1 MLKRVNEI
9 LIGKDIDRGTI
20 AAGDSVE
27 TVMANILF
35 GEVAVLT
42 QDMVVFDN
50 TTDDYS
56 TTPTI
61 YVVEGTDED
70 REYVNSI
77 SGATIPVKRIILSSP
92 IDGDRV
98 RTYTKNSYVAKTEQT
113 VSFPAITQTIT
124 SGTEF
129 VLRVVYKDMIE
140 HPGQYTETYR
150 YITKIGDASVD
161 IFDGLRKEIMKYKG
175 TLTTKSGARVTGNV
189 LGSATLDLTG
199 KLIPECTGSVKNI
212 DELSQVHFEAFLNY
226 VDNDNQWN
234 EVELSAPKTYVMA
247 TRGYGSWELIRD
259 VEKHAQSY
267 RGVDNRIWFPIALP
281 EIRVQKHGQYNTI
294 VIEHQR
300 DYKSADNQY
309 SKETDLSTIL
319 AFEKALGAPTTH
331 QGTLVEA
338 DLDKWMASL
347 PAAKSDTALTW

>member
-113 VSFPAITQTIT
+113 VSFPAITQIIT

-140 HPGQYTETYR
+140 
-150 YITKIGDASVD
+150 
-161 IFDGLRKEIMKYKG
+161 
-175 TLTTKSGARVTGNV
+175 
-189 LGSATLDLTG
+189 
-199 KLIPECTGSVKNI
+199 
-212 DELSQVHFEAFLNY
+212 
-226 VDNDNQWN
+226 
-234 EVELSAPKTYVMA
+234 
-247 TRGYGSWELIRD
+247 
-259 VEKHAQSY
+259 
-267 RGVDNRIWFPIALP
+267 
-281 EIRVQKHGQYNTI
+281 
-294 VIEHQR
+294 
-300 DYKSADNQY
+300 
-309 SKETDLSTIL
+309 IL
-319 AFEKALGAPTTH
+319 FCES
-331 QGTLVEA
+331 E
-338 DLDKWMASL
+338 S
-347 PAAKSDTALTW
+347 